1 MTMTNTAADENVY
14 FWGMFKKKWD
24 NRSKNETIIACPNCG
39 SKRMHKV
46 TLQEPVFVNLDIPFR
61 CEECGYQ
68 GKPREF
74 DSEKE
79 YDLFKKNLKSKKE
92 T

>member
-1 MTMTNTAADENVY
+1 MIKSTSDEDLY

-24 NRSKNETIIACPNCG
+24 SRLKIEKVISCSQCG
-39 SKRMHKV
+39 SKRIHKV
-46 TLQEPVFVNLDIPFR
+46 TLQEPVFVEIDIPFK
-61 CEECGYQ
+61 CEDCGYQ

-79 YDLFKKNLKSKKE
+79 YEKFIKKSK
-92 T
+92 